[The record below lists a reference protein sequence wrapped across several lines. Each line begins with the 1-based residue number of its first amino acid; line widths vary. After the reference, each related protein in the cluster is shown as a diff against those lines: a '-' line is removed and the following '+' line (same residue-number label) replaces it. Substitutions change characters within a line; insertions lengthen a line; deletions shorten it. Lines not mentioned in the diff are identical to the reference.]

1 MKNAS
6 QNLFNL
12 NGKFLININHK
23 NFACTNKSHL
33 CFNFILCIC
42 HVFTKS
48 DCVHTNTDKSNPVCK
63 PLNTNVTLISAM
75 HTEVA
80 YSSLCQTLYIPCVH
94 HESSPLLPAIQ
105 WTNSMQRMLACF
117 IQIDIL
123 KLVYKRIIK
132 FWFKLHLKIRPFS
145 QKFLHL
151 FEQVL
156 RLSFILTIHC
166 LHELVMPCYIDYSD
180 ANKLDFM
187 KSQMTLFCVRSV
199 TLQDIQEFC
208 TII

>member
-1 MKNAS
+1 
-6 QNLFNL
+6 
-12 NGKFLININHK
+12 
-23 NFACTNKSHL
+23 
-33 CFNFILCIC
+33 
-42 HVFTKS
+42 
-48 DCVHTNTDKSNPVCK
+48 
-63 PLNTNVTLISAM
+63 M

-117 IQIDIL
+117 IQIDFL

-156 RLSFILTIHC
+156 RL
-166 LHELVMPCYIDYSD
+166 HELVMPCYIDYSD
-180 ANKLDFM
+180 ANKLLISWTV
-187 KSQMTLFCVRSV
+187 KWLFFVYVQSLCKISNNGVVLLCVV
-199 TLQDIQEFC
+199 CPVVYYQGKEKCCPFEFIC
-208 TII
+208 KGLWGAIESK

>member
-1 MKNAS
+1 MYLS
-6 QNLFNL
+6 
-12 NGKFLININHK
+12 
-23 NFACTNKSHL
+23 
-33 CFNFILCIC
+33 CFYEIWLRSYKYRQIESRLYATEHECYI
-42 HVFTKS
+42 
-48 DCVHTNTDKSNPVCK
+48 D
-63 PLNTNVTLISAM
+63 ISAM

-80 YSSLCQTLYIPCVH
+80 YSSLCKTLYIPCVH
-94 HESSPLLPAIQ
+94 HESSTLLPAIQ

-117 IQIDIL
+117 IQIDFL
-123 KLVYKRIIK
+123 KFVYKRIIK

-156 RLSFILTIHC
+156 RLSFILTTHS
-166 LHELVMPCYIDYSD
+166 LHELVMPCFIDNSD

-187 KSQMTLFCVRSV
+187 NSQMTLFCVRSV

>member
-1 MKNAS
+1 
-6 QNLFNL
+6 
-12 NGKFLININHK
+12 
-23 NFACTNKSHL
+23 
-33 CFNFILCIC
+33 
-42 HVFTKS
+42 
-48 DCVHTNTDKSNPVCK
+48 
-63 PLNTNVTLISAM
+63 
-75 HTEVA
+75 
-80 YSSLCQTLYIPCVH
+80 
-94 HESSPLLPAIQ
+94 
-105 WTNSMQRMLACF
+105 MQRMLACF
-117 IQIDIL
+117 IQIYFL
-123 KLVYKRIIK
+123 KFVYKRIIK

-156 RLSFILTIHC
+156 RLSFILTTHC

-208 TII
+208 TIIWNNGVVLLCVVCHVVYYQLLSY

>member
-1 MKNAS
+1 
-6 QNLFNL
+6 
-12 NGKFLININHK
+12 
-23 NFACTNKSHL
+23 
-33 CFNFILCIC
+33 
-42 HVFTKS
+42 
-48 DCVHTNTDKSNPVCK
+48 
-63 PLNTNVTLISAM
+63 M

-117 IQIDIL
+117 IQIDFL

-156 RLSFILTIHC
+156 RLSFILTTHS

-180 ANKLDFM
+180 ANKLLISWTV
-187 KSQMTLFCVRSV
+187 KWLFFVYVQSLCKISKNSA
-199 TLQDIQEFC
+199 L
-208 TII
+208 

>member
-1 MKNAS
+1 MFLR
-6 QNLFNL
+6 NLIAF
-12 NGKFLININHK
+12 
-23 NFACTNKSHL
+23 
-33 CFNFILCIC
+33 
-42 HVFTKS
+42 
-48 DCVHTNTDKSNPVCK
+48 KSNHVCK
-63 PLNTNVTLISAM
+63 PLNRNVTLISAM

-117 IQIDIL
+117 IQIYFL
-123 KLVYKRIIK
+123 KFVYKRIIK

-156 RLSFILTIHC
+156 RLSFILTTHC

-180 ANKLDFM
+180 ANKLLISWTV
-187 KSQMTLFCVRSV
+187 KWLFFVYVQSLCKISKNSA
-199 TLQDIQEFC
+199 L
-208 TII
+208 